1 MCKSKSFIG
10 ENIKNLRERKGLT
23 QKELATNLNISA
35 SAIGMYEQGRRIP
48 DVETLQQFS
57 NFFQVS
63 IDELLGENP
72 ARFIKH
78 DDEHKILI
86 KKNGLQVGALV
97 PILGCIRA
105 GYPMMAEENIEGYMF
120 IDKPNAEDYFYLR
133 VTGDSMINAGIPD
146 GSLALIHSQS
156 YAENGDIVA
165 CMVDEENATLKRF
178 RKQGKTVVL
187 IPENPNYEPIVLDSR
202 EFNSNYGRAHILGVL
217 RAVTIQY

>member
-105 GYPMMAEENIEGYMF
+105 G
-120 IDKPNAEDYFYLR
+120 
-133 VTGDSMINAGIPD
+133 
-146 GSLALIHSQS
+146 
-156 YAENGDIVA
+156 
-165 CMVDEENATLKRF
+165 
-178 RKQGKTVVL
+178 
-187 IPENPNYEPIVLDSR
+187 
-202 EFNSNYGRAHILGVL
+202 
-217 RAVTIQY
+217 